1 MRLTS
6 LASVVTL
13 ENSMAM
19 RASIALGASVDG
31 ADLRETG
38 KQRGYSTVEQNNGC
52 MTRSMQSMIVLRFS
66 TTSTQLCDQG
76 QGVARSDEFCG
87 DIL

>member
-1 MRLTS
+1 
-6 LASVVTL
+6 
-13 ENSMAM
+13 M

-38 KQRGYSTVEQNNGC
+38 KQRGYSSVEQANGC
-52 MTRSMQSMIVLRFS
+52 MTRDMQSMVALRFS

-76 QGVARSDEFCG
+76 QDVARSDEFCG